1 MIPILDQN
9 QCQSPEVDTNTSL
22 ITSKSKY
29 EDVGIIE
36 VSQTGSSNACLT
48 TDLTLS
54 VNSLDTS
61 TANVDAS
68 CFTIHFGV
76 EIITENEC
84 LVGHSDGGEM
94 IRSAND
100 EVNTA
105 KDPVLWLDFSA
116 DDMAYWTA
124 CGHSDCQHHNGPF
137 GKSYRHSV
145 VANAVRRNFLLGQ
158 KPMVRNTRESGYCI
172 HH

>member
-1 MIPILDQN
+1 MFHNMIPIPDQN
-9 QCQSPEVDTNTSL
+9 QCLSSEVDTNTSL

-29 EDVGIIE
+29 KDVGIIE
-36 VSQTGSSNACLT
+36 VSQTGSSRTCLT
-48 TDLTLS
+48 TDLTLPA
-54 VNSLDTS
+54 NSLDTA

-68 CFTIHFGV
+68 CFTIHSGV
-76 EIITENEC
+76 EIIAKNES

-105 KDPVLWLDFSA
+105 KDPGLWLNFSA

-124 CGHSDCQHHNGPF
+124 
-137 GKSYRHSV
+137 
-145 VANAVRRNFLLGQ
+145 
-158 KPMVRNTRESGYCI
+158 
-172 HH
+172 